1 VTKVAAIFAWLCGLG
16 FGLPGIYGIWFFAKN
31 RAIWMFMGF
40 PAYGKGPFES
50 IGLHT
55 SIPLLAG
62 FVAVCI
68 GEVIVGALLW
78 NGTPAGIW
86 LSFALL
92 PFEFAYWI
100 GFALPFGP
108 IFGIIRTVLVI
119 IALSSR

>member
-1 VTKVAAIFAWLCGLG
+1 MIKTAAILAWLGGFG
-16 FGLPGIYGIWFFAKN
+16 FGLPGIYGAWFFAKN
-31 RAIWMFMGF
+31 HAIWTFMGF
-40 PAYGKGPFES
+40 PTYGKGPFEN

-55 SIPLLAG
+55 SFPLLAG

-78 NGTPAGIW
+78 NSAPAGIW

-108 IFGIIRTVLVI
+108 ILGIIRTVLVI

>member
-1 VTKVAAIFAWLCGLG
+1 MLKAAAILSWITGLG
-16 FGLPGIYGIWFFAKN
+16 FGLPAIYGLWFFAKN
-31 RAIWMFMGF
+31 RAVWIFMGF
-40 PAYGKGPFES
+40 PAYGNGPFES

-68 GEVIVGALLW
+68 AEVVVGALLW
-78 NGTPAGIW
+78 SGSPAGIW

-108 IFGIIRTVLVI
+108 IFGIIRTILMI
-119 IALSSR
+119 IALRG